1 MPYGDIKK
9 QIIDNF
15 NVLPKKEFLVARY
28 ITENY
33 DNILCMTLKEL
44 SEVIGVSQAT
54 VVRFAKSMGFAGF
67 YPFRSALKEEFSV
80 VRSPY
85 MMLKKTRSSDDSHL
99 KAYLDNVMTDVKMLV
114 DLIDLKQID
123 NAACKILEAD
133 TVYLV
138 GVGSDSA
145 VIRHISEYLML
156 TGIKC
161 IPVCE
166 EGMILKEKILLAG
179 EKDCIFMSSFPTV
192 QQDEYWTAEYARE
205 HGIPFILL
213 TDSEVTAKLLGA
225 NDVLIAKDSTGSFFN
240 SNISSLLICNMIL
253 LKMQELDYDRIEKAL
268 RRYDQAM
275 GQ

>member
-1 MPYGDIKK
+1 M
-9 QIIDNF
+9 
-15 NVLPKKEFLVARY
+15 VAKY
-28 ITENY
+28 ITDNY
-33 DNILCMTLKEL
+33 DNILHMTLKEL
-44 SEVIGVSQAT
+44 SAAIGVSEAT
-54 VVRFAKSMGFAGF
+54 VVRFAKSLGYTGF
-67 YPFRSALKEEFSV
+67 YPFRTALKEEAGA

-85 MMLKKTRSSDDSHL
+85 MLLKQAKTPDDVSL
-99 KAYLDNVMTDVKMLV
+99 KAYLDNVMCDIRVMF
-114 DLIDLKQID
+114 DRIDLGQIEKT
-123 NAACKILEAD
+123 ARKMLEAD

-145 VIRHISEYLML
+145 VMRHMSEYLTL
-156 TGIKC
+156 IGIKC
-161 IPVCE
+161 IPVYE
-166 EGMILKEKILLAG
+166 EGMALKEKILLAG
-179 EKDCIFMSSFPTV
+179 EKDHIFMSSFPTV

>member
-1 MPYGDIKK
+1 MSYGEIKK
-9 QIIDNF
+9 QIIENF
-15 NVLPKKEFLVARY
+15 NIFPKKELMVAKY
-28 ITENY
+28 ITDNY
-33 DNILCMTLKEL
+33 DNILHMTLKEL
-44 SEVIGVSQAT
+44 SAAIGVSEAT
-54 VVRFAKSMGFAGF
+54 VVRFAKSLGYTGF
-67 YPFRSALKEEFSV
+67 YPFRTALKEEAGA

-85 MMLKKTRSSDDSHL
+85 MLLKQAKTPDDVSL
-99 KAYLDNVMTDVKMLV
+99 KAYLDNVMRDIRVMF
-114 DLIDLKQID
+114 DRIDLGQIEKT
-123 NAACKILEAD
+123 ARKMLEAD

>member
-9 QIIDNF
+9 QIIENF
-15 NVLPKKEFLVARY
+15 NIFPKKELMVAKY
-28 ITENY
+28 ITDNY
-33 DNILCMTLKEL
+33 DNILHMTLKEL
-44 SEVIGVSQAT
+44 SAAIGVSEAT
-54 VVRFAKSMGFAGF
+54 VVRFAKSLGYTGF
-67 YPFRSALKEEFSV
+67 YPFRTALKEEAGA

-85 MMLKKTRSSDDSHL
+85 MLLKQAKPPDDVSL
-99 KAYLDNVMTDVKMLV
+99 KAYQDNVMCDIRVMF
-114 DLIDLKQID
+114 DRIDLGQIEKT
-123 NAACKILEAD
+123 ARKMLEAD

-145 VIRHISEYLML
+145 VMRHMSEYLTL
-156 TGIKC
+156 IGIKC
-161 IPVCE
+161 IPVYE
-166 EGMILKEKILLAG
+166 EGMALKEKILLAG
-179 EKDCIFMSSFPTV
+179 EKDHIFMSSFPTV